1 MKYATDSDS
10 VKKAIEHLL
19 DIKRRENI
27 RANQRKLN
35 VQERNEKA
43 TTNIIAGEELIING
57 GLNKLTVSELDKYLN
72 YHCLPNSVK
81 KLDKIK
87 RITCH
92 TCRSNTG
99 QVQSLVTARL
109 ICDEDTDATSD
120 DSEEEIIEE
129 FGSSDDT
136 LDGELLTPS

>member
-1 MKYATDSDS
+1 MQYATDIDL

-35 VQERNEKA
+35 VQERNEKGYDKY
-43 TTNIIAGEELIING
+43 NWEELTVNG
-57 GLNKLTVSELDKYLN
+57 GLNKLTVSELDKLN
-72 YHCLPNSVK
+72 YHRLPKSGK
-81 KLDKIK
+81 KLDKIM

-99 QVQSLVTARL
+99 QVQSLVTARP
-109 ICDEDTDATSD
+109 ICDEDVGP
-120 DSEEEIIEE
+120 IQL
-129 FGSSDDT
+129 G
-136 LDGELLTPS
+136 